1 MSLMNIK
8 PSLLLLACVATL
20 LPGCSSVRVW
30 PFDDSSSSGQSRTP
44 ANSTKYECSNGKHF
58 YVRLLDG
65 GNTAWLIYPDREVGL
80 NKSASA
86 GNRYSNGVAVLEL
99 NGNDS
104 TLTDGA
110 QINYSG
116 CKPATAAK

>member
-1 MSLMNIK
+1 MNVKTSI
-8 PSLLLLACVATL
+8 LLLTSLATL
-20 LPGCSSVRVW
+20 LPACSSVKVW
-30 PFDDSSSSGQSRTP
+30 PFGDSGSSSGQARTP
-44 ANSTKYECSNGKHF
+44 ANSTEYQCSNNKHF

-80 NKSASA
+80 NKSAS
-86 GNRYSNGVAVLEL
+86 GNRYTNGVAVLEL

-110 QINYSG
+110 QISYSG
-116 CKPATAAK
+116 CKPATLAK